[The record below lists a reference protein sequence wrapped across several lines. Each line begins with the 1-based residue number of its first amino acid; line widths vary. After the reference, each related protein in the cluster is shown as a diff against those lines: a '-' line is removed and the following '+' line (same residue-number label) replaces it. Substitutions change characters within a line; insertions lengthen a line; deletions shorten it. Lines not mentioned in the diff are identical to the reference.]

1 MFLEHSV
8 SHLDLLEVPL
18 LVCRMGTLP
27 SGYVTLSPISI
38 SPSFMSCAADVMQ
51 VGTMVS
57 PNATLLVITAPGRE
71 LEALQRLAR
80 IGYNQVGE
88 MHIRELKN

>member
-1 MFLEHSV
+1 
-8 SHLDLLEVPL
+8 
-18 LVCRMGTLP
+18 
-27 SGYVTLSPISI
+27 
-38 SPSFMSCAADVMQ
+38 MQ